1 MASGIWLIATE
12 MELWKMETRVCTA
25 CGQQKAVSEFYHFGK
40 DNSRIGKWCKPCY
53 EKNKTKRRARPSIV
67 TPPN

>member
-1 MASGIWLIATE
+1 
-12 MELWKMETRVCTA
+12 METRVCTA